1 MPAITFPEYARRIAD
16 TLNQVVATGE
26 AVRLTLQVDHR
37 SAIRGFIAGS
47 LEFADGST
55 LHFREFID
63 TSQAEPK
70 LMYAYHYQ
78 QPDGTLVFRYDNTP
92 HFPALPTFP
101 HHKHAGS
108 ASNVVAADPP
118 ALQAVLIEI
127 QGLMTAPSPI
137 QPS

>member
-1 MPAITFPEYARRIAD
+1 MIDAYFHHIE
-16 TLNQVVATGE
+16 TLISHTHIVHSYSVTY
-26 AVRLTLQVDHR
+26 DKR
-37 SAIRGFIAGS
+37 SASIGFIRGSIYF
-47 LEFADGST
+47 FDGST
-55 LHFREFID
+55 LHLREFVNVERD
-63 TSQAEPK
+63 VERY
-70 LMYAYHYQ
+70 MYAYHYQ